1 MAVHSARTLT
11 LSLLALLLAT
21 HPGLAA
27 PERTAPPTLF
37 AVVVYDTETTHAA
50 FLGTAFA
57 ACGPDTALT
66 ARHVVDAALRD
77 PARFGIL
84 LVTGH
89 DFYSATVLRASPL
102 PYDMRSLTGH
112 RPVPPGTDLAVL
124 RVTAPHTAFAG
135 WATLSASG
143 PHIVAQAHR
152 GALPAFARARFGPAD
167 PGSRVGVPV
176 NDLLEPSHPGLV
188 ISGTVTSLLQARDS
202 ARLIAVR
209 MAQRVPWGASG
220 APLITAHGVVAGMW
234 TWGSA
239 DNTPS
244 GMAQQVSDAVCETD
258 IAHRPA
264 RAR

>member
-1 MAVHSARTLT
+1 MAGHAARALA
-11 LSLLALLLAT
+11 LSLLALLLAA

-27 PERTAPPTLF
+27 PERTTPPTLF
-37 AVVVYDTETTHAA
+37 AVVVYDTETTQAA

-112 RPVPPGTDLAVL
+112 QPVPPGTDLALL
-124 RVTAPHTAFAG
+124 RVTTPHTAFTG
-135 WATLSASG
+135 WATLSAG

-152 GALPAFARARFGPAD
+152 GPLPAFIPARFGPAD

-176 NDLLEPSHPGLV
+176 NDLLEPSRPGLV
-188 ISGTVTSLLQARDS
+188 IIGTVTSLLQARDGT
-202 ARLIAVR
+202 RLIAVR

-220 APLITAHGVVAGMW
+220 APLITAQGVVAGMW

-239 DNTPS
+239 GNTPS
-244 GMAQQVSDAVCETD
+244 GMAQQVSDAVCRTD

-264 RAR
+264 GSR